1 MVIEWLRFR
10 IKTELRESFI
20 ERDREV
26 WVTRFSKKK
35 GYLGKEV
42 WIDTDISSGI
52 SSETSDVIFVI
63 RWESME
69 AWKAI
74 PQTEIDNLNKLMG
87 DLLFPVAESHAYQVR
102 RFLH

>member
-10 IKTELRESFI
+10 VKTELRELFI
-20 ERDREV
+20 ERDREI
-26 WVTRFSKKK
+26 WVTGLSKKK

-42 WIDTDISSGI
+42 WIDSESSTGRA
-52 SSETSDVIFVI
+52 SEDSDVIFVI

-69 AWKAI
+69 DWKAV
-74 PQTEIDNLNKLMG
+74 PQAEIDNLNKLMG